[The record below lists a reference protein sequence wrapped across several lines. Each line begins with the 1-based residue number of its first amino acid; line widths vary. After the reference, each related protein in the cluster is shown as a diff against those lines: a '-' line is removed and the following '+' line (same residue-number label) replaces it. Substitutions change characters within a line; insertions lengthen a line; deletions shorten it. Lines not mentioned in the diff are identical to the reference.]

1 MHKLVVQHVWL
12 SLDLRKPSLEFF
24 RDQLANLHVY
34 LIVHKITN
42 LISQVEKFYH
52 NFWPVSL
59 TKCIEA
65 CIKMP
70 FILLSFFVSWNE
82 DSAWCSM
89 LIGVGL
95 GREDRSLFRKFAFLK
110 CRGQWNGSEVL
121 NQKAYISRWKI
132 KTLGPDS
139 ELEGSLCLV
148 YSKGI
153 SHEALVMALF
163 HFDSLSWSFAE
174 RVQNISPTCEPSLAK
189 I

>member
-42 LISQVEKFYH
+42 LISQVEKSYH

-89 LIGVGL
+89 LIGWGL
-95 GREDRSLFRKFAFLK
+95 GREDRSFFQFFFFEMSRAMKWVWSIKSESIHITMENQNF
-110 CRGQWNGSEVL
+110 GSWFWAWG
-121 NQKAYISRWKI
+121 KSMSRI
-132 KTLGPDS
+132 
-139 ELEGSLCLV
+139 
-148 YSKGI
+148 
-153 SHEALVMALF
+153 
-163 HFDSLSWSFAE
+163 
-174 RVQNISPTCEPSLAK
+174 Q
-189 I
+189 